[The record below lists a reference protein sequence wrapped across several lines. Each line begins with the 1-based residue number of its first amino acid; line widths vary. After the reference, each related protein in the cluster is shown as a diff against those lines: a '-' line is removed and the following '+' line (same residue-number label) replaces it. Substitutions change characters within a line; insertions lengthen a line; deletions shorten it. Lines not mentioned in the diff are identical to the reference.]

1 MGNIDEIQKCY
12 NKYLVDEL
20 CYRRDGLY
28 IGSIRIMTYDQKEIM
43 NKYAESLA
51 KERSNLKVLEVGY
64 GLGEF
69 ADAIEKYDVKKHLI
83 VECHPKIC
91 DLARQRFADNNSVE
105 VFQGFWQ
112 NYVPLEKFDSI
123 FYDTTVLDEDAVD
136 SLISFL
142 KWAQLYLSD
151 GGRISFWY
159 CGTKIDRRL
168 MDYFEAEGIKYDIS
182 LCEANGKQY
191 LIFVIYNQESQA
203 IYI

>member
-1 MGNIDEIQKCY
+1 MRNIDEIQKCY
-12 NKYLVDEL
+12 DNYLEEDL
-20 CYRRDGLY
+20 LYREDGLY
-28 IGSIRIMTYDQKEIM
+28 IGSIRIMTFDQNEIM

-51 KERSNLKVLEVGY
+51 KDRSNLQVLEVGY

-69 ADAIEKYDVKKHLI
+69 ADAIEKYNIKKHII

-105 VFQGFWQ
+105 VWQGFWQ
-112 NYVPLEKFDSI
+112 NYVPSGKFDSI

-159 CGTKIDRRL
+159 CGTKIDCRL
-168 MDYFEAEGIKYDIS
+168 MDYFDAEGIKYDIS
-182 LCEANGKQY
+182 LSEANGKQY
-191 LIFVIYNQESQA
+191 LIFVIYNLKSRPV
-203 IYI
+203 YI